1 MRLVDRV
8 QQILRQSGLDIT
20 VVELEEST
28 ATAPEAAAAVDAPLG
43 SIVKSLIFMAAGEPL
58 LVLVAGD
65 RMVDRK
71 RIAKLLGLSKKRVRI
86 ARPQEVE
93 AVAGC
98 SPGGVPPVGHLRPL
112 RTLIDRSL
120 SRFETVWAAAGAPN
134 AVFPIAYTDLLALT
148 DGEVVEITETSAG
161 ASAPMRGCQR
171 RK

>member
-1 MRLVDRV
+1 MRLVDKV
-8 QQILRQSGLDIT
+8 QQALRDAGLDIT
-20 VVELEEST
+20 VVELETST
-28 ATAPEAAAAVDAPLG
+28 ATAPEAAAAVGAPLG

-65 RMVDRK
+65 RMADSK
-71 RIAKLLGLSKKRVRI
+71 RIAKLVGISKKKVRF

-98 SPGGVPPVGHLRPL
+98 SPGGVPPVGHVRPL

-134 AVFPIAYTDLLALT
+134 ALFPIAYADLLTLT
-148 DGEVVEITETSAG
+148 GGEVAEITKPVRDEPSSET
-161 ASAPMRGCQR
+161 P
-171 RK
+171 